1 MDSAEEK
8 DEHKQTGTS
17 CIRTGPGDLFRNTGD
32 KDTAY
37 SDGQYKDPYL
47 FSENGRTEKIYKW
60 FVFQNKFENCY

>member
-1 MDSAEEK
+1 MDSAGEK

-37 SDGQYKDPYL
+37 SDGQYNDPYL
-47 FSENGRTEKIYKW
+47 FSENGRAEKIYK
-60 FVFQNKFENCY
+60 